1 MGEKMMNGMLVFATK
16 LSSQRHLNAIKNAFT
31 CLLPVII
38 TGSFCTLISN
48 VVCNTRP
55 GFISLANVPGMGWLA
70 NLTPIFSAA
79 NYGTMNFIT
88 IGIIIL
94 IALGLADSHGMSDFT
109 VAPVALGAYISL
121 CLTTSTVKCNVD
133 EKVIHDVTSVLAVN
147 YTDAKGLFVGLIT
160 ALCATEFYCKM
171 IKSGK
176 LNIKLPESVP
186 SNVARSFTILFPAC
200 ITIITVSAIGY
211 VFQKV
216 TGMSVFVA
224 ITTFIQKPLMNVLT
238 GLPGYLFLVFM
249 TTVLWVFG
257 IHGSQTLSAI
267 YSPILLSAYAENEAA
282 YAAGTAIPNIICSP
296 FMSCFSIITG
306 AGITGGLLISILL
319 FSKRDDYRAIA
330 KIAIP
335 CAIFNINEP
344 VTFGLPIVLNPI
356 LAIPFMIAPAVSA
369 TFAYFMT
376 TIGFCGRMVVNSPWT
391 TPPVIM
397 AFLSSGGSI
406 GAAITQLLCIL
417 LAAVVYLPFV
427 LIANHQKQAEEE

>member
-1 MGEKMMNGMLVFATK
+1 MVEKLMNGMLVFAAK
-16 LSSQRHLNAIKNAFT
+16 LSSQRHLGAIRNAFT
-31 CLLPVII
+31 ALLPVVV

-48 VVCNTRP
+48 VVCNVRP
-55 GFISLANVPGMGWLA
+55 GFVSLANLPGMSWLA
-70 NLTPIFSAA
+70 NLSPVFTAA

-94 IALGLADSHGMSDFT
+94 ISLGLAESHGMKDFT

-121 CLTTSTVKCNVD
+121 CLTTATVNCD
-133 EKVIHDVTSVLAVN
+133 IQEGTIHEVASVLAVN
-147 YTDAKGLFVGLIT
+147 FTDAKGLFVGLIT
-160 ALCATEFYCKM
+160 ALCATELYCGL

-176 LNIKLPESVP
+176 LEIKLPESVP

-200 ITIITVSAIGY
+200 LTILCVSAVGF
-211 VFQKV
+211 VFSKV
-216 TGMSVFVA
+216 TGMTVFVA
-224 ITTFIQKPLMNVLT
+224 ITTFIQRPLMHILT
-238 GLPGYLFLVFM
+238 GLPGYLFLIFM

-257 IHGSQTLSAI
+257 IHGTQTLSAV

-296 FMSCFSIITG
+296 FLSCFSIITG
-306 AGITGGLLISILL
+306 AGITGGLLIAILL
-319 FSKRDDYRAIA
+319 FSKRDDYKAIA
-330 KIAIP
+330 RIAIP

-391 TPPVIM
+391 TPPVLM
-397 AFLSSGGSI
+397 AFLSSGGSV

-417 LAAVVYLPFV
+417 LSAVVYTPFV
-427 LIANHQKQAEEE
+427 LIANHQKPAEE